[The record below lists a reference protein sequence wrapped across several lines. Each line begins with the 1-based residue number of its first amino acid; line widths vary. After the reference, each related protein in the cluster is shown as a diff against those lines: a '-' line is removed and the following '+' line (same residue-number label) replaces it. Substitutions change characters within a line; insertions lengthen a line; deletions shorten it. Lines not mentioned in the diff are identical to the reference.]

1 MAKNRISEKGRYQ
14 DYLNSTGNTI
24 TSGSP
29 VIFDG
34 VSRLGVVQDD
44 IPNGETGVVDTQGIY
59 ELTKKTAGDN
69 FSKGLSN
76 FKLDSSR
83 LLVLNGGTG
92 SPDTAISNAYVTEAN
107 STTTTVK
114 IKLLG

>member
-1 MAKNRISEKGRYQ
+1 MATNRISEKGRYQ
-14 DYLNSTGNTI
+14 DYTNSAGNAI
-24 TSGSP
+24 ASGTP

-44 IPNGETGVVDTQGIY
+44 IPAGETGIVDTCGIY

-69 FSKGLSN
+69 FSKGLAN
-76 FKLDSSR
+76 FKLDSSH

-92 SPDTAISNAYVTEAN
+92 SPDAAITNAYVVEADAATTE
-107 STTTTVK
+107 VK